1 MTQHCHH
8 LKTEKH
14 NDLEP
19 VGENIISE
27 SSTMAARTR
36 GQDGLGGGAG
46 CTAPGRCHRVG
57 DLLEKF
63 RQQMTGFQN
72 VLLPIFKPKET
83 RRGRWTFSA
92 ARAVNLQLFET

>member
-1 MTQHCHH
+1 
-8 LKTEKH
+8 
-14 NDLEP
+14 
-19 VGENIISE
+19 
-27 SSTMAARTR
+27 
-36 GQDGLGGGAG
+36 
-46 CTAPGRCHRVG
+46 VG